1 MVLLLK
7 KAVGKTVIQIL
18 SMVSL
23 INLSEVERETVWGTE
38 RWILYVTFCV
48 YLAREISFFSQ
59 NLDILCLWKWWRSEL
74 FDLIKFV
81 AYWNFDCRMMIVK
94 EFKWQMKWQTECL
107 YFMLTPHHFWKF
119 LVMPHQSLWQR

>member
-38 RWILYVTFCV
+38 RWLLYVTFCV
-48 YLAREISFFSQ
+48 YLAKEISFFLRTWISYVCGNDEEVNFLISS
-59 NLDILCLWKWWRSEL
+59 NLWHIEIL
-74 FDLIKFV
+74 I
-81 AYWNFDCRMMIVK
+81 AG
-94 EFKWQMKWQTECL
+94 
-107 YFMLTPHHFWKF
+107 
-119 LVMPHQSLWQR
+119 